1 MIYIMVGENQSL
13 SNTIAFQF
21 LLLPQAFI
29 MEFNAMKALK
39 PIKIKKVKFDYF
51 DPNVTLIVLKNPQPE
66 SQCQILMVVSF
77 LN

>member
-1 MIYIMVGENQSL
+1 MVGENQSL